1 METVSMPSLVQ
12 AAEVAAGLATQQET
26 LVQAGT
32 DQSMAAGVVEVGAA
46 AGSQGQADRPT
57 HQARAETE
65 AKALS
70 L

>member
-1 METVSMPSLVQ
+1 MPSLVR
-12 AAEVAAGLATQQET
+12 AGVVAVGLATQQET

-32 DQSMAAGVVEVGAA
+32 DQSMAAAVVAVDAVDGY
-46 AGSQGQADRPT
+46 QGQADRPT

-65 AKALS
+65 NKALS